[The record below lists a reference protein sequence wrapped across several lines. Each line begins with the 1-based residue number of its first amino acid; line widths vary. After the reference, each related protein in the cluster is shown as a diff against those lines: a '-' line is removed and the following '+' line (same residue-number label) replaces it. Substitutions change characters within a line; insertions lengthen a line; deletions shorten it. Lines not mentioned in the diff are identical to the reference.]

1 MSNGASGNIVVSGEP
16 DYVYDFI
23 QKIVLYLMV
32 INLGKMKVMKRFLFS
47 IYIMISVLTFGW
59 QPVKN
64 I

>member
-32 INLGKMKVMKRFLFS
+32 INLGKMKVMKRFLVL
-47 IYIMISVLTFGW
+47 IYIMISVLTFG
-59 QPVKN
+59 
-64 I
+64 